1 MGKCTHGTRE
11 LIEKQGF
18 KRRLPLNGSLLS
30 VVPKCPSTS
39 YHIMLKNKNIRKLY
53 DLANKESRLII
64 GLMSGTSLDGLDVAL
79 CRITG
84 SGGATQVEI
93 LNFETVDYTPAIKA
107 EIRTVFAKKTIDFQH
122 LTLLNGWIGRLHGGF
137 VVDCLKKW
145 GVPTEGVDL
154 VASHGQTVFH
164 APKILHGIERF
175 DNATL
180 QIGDGDHVAV
190 TTGIITLSDFRQRHI
205 AAGGEGAPLAVY
217 GDYFIFSDPS
227 ENRIMLNMGGIA
239 NFTYLPASLDA
250 TAVFV
255 TDTGTGNTLIDA
267 VTQYYFPEK
276 SYDKDAEIA
285 QKGNVLPDL
294 LAALKQDDFFQK
306 PFPKTT
312 GPELFNLAYVERAL
326 QSVFGDLNLSQ
337 ISAESPPSVSDLLA
351 TLTRFSAETIA
362 EAIEKSIAQKSA
374 GTDSPFSIYM
384 SGGGMH
390 NPLLVNWLR
399 ELLPNLTFK
408 KTNDLGINGDAK
420 EAVLFAILA
429 NECVAGEGSFFGDRE
444 GVPSV
449 SMGKISFPN

>member
-1 MGKCTHGTRE
+1 MNHN
-11 LIEKQGF
+11 L
-18 KRRLPLNGSLLS
+18 KR
-30 VVPKCPSTS
+30 
-39 YHIMLKNKNIRKLY
+39 LY
-53 DLANKESRLII
+53 DLASRPSRRII
-64 GLMSGTSLDGLDVAL
+64 GLMSGTSMDGLDVAL
-79 CRITG
+79 CQLTG
-84 SGGATQVEI
+84 HGGATKVEL
-93 LNFETVDYTPAIKA
+93 LNFETVNYTDDIKT
-107 EIRTVFAKKTIDFQH
+107 EIRKVFAKKTIDFQH
-122 LTLLNGWIGRLHGGF
+122 LTLLNEWIGTLHGEM
-137 VVDCLKKW
+137 VAACLKKW
-145 GVPTEGVDL
+145 NLDSKDVDL

-164 APKILHGIERF
+164 APKILHGIEKF
-175 DNATL
+175 GNATL

-250 TAVFV
+250 SEVFV
-255 TDTGTGNTLIDA
+255 TDTGTGNTLLDA
-267 VTQYYFPEK
+267 FIRRFYPEK
-276 SYDKDAEIA
+276 AYDKDAEIA
-285 QKGNVLPDL
+285 RQGKVLPDL
-294 LAALKQDDFFQK
+294 LASLKSDDFFTK

-312 GPELFNLAYVERAL
+312 GPELFSVEYVENAL
-326 QSVFGDLNLSQ
+326 KN
-337 ISAESPPSVSDLLA
+337 SAKRDPSVSKLFSALKSKTKRPSDQQIADLLA

-362 EAIEKSIAQKSA
+362 EALRSVFVAKKFSA
-374 GTDSPFSIYM
+374 TEISAFKIYM

-390 NPLLVNWLR
+390 NPLLVNWLK
-399 ELLPNLTFK
+399 ELLPEIEFR

-429 NECVAGEGSFFGDRE
+429 NECVAGNPVDFGNRE